1 MVACIML
8 FLDTERLIT
17 CSNDILS
24 SHQRYRLVPPLQI
37 MMIHQ
42 LGEINDEYLPQKL
55 FNGVFTL
62 NQ

>member
-1 MVACIML
+1 ML
-8 FLDTERLIT
+8 FLGKERLIT

-42 LGEINDEYLPQKL
+42 LGEINNEYLPQKL